1 MQYERKCVRY
11 RVFDPGARLDRRI
24 AVLGLELVVILGVAV
39 LVCNAIGQRFRMAP
53 PVLLLVSGALL
64 GFLPSLREVQLP
76 SEVVLL
82 IFLPVLLYWESLTT
96 SLREIRSN
104 LRDII
109 LMSTTLVFATA
120 AAVAAVAHAA
130 GLPWGPA
137 WVLGAAVA
145 PTDATAVGVLAR
157 VLPHRD
163 ITVLRAESL
172 INDGTALVIYGVAV
186 GITIGEEQLSALE
199 VSWLFL
205 LAYGGGA
212 LAGAVTAWV
221 GVQVRRR
228 LDDAL
233 LGNVVTIL
241 TPFTAVLLAQTIHA
255 SGVLA
260 VVVSGLLM
268 SQIGPRVVRADTR
281 RQAQAFLSLSTFLI
295 NGTLFVLVGLG
306 LQSAAS
312 GLPSF
317 DLTRGLFLV
326 GVVSAVVIGMR
337 FVFLFGSTYLT
348 HLLDRRPP
356 QHLRRVSN
364 RARVVSGVAGFRGA
378 VSLAAALAL
387 PQTVASGGPFPTRHM
402 IVFVTAGVIVVTLI
416 VQGLLLPR
424 VVRWARLPRD
434 THIEQERHLAETVA
448 AEEALSAMPQIAA
461 GLSTHP
467 DVVERMRREYEEHM
481 RVLLANRAG
490 ADNDPALR
498 HDRHYTALRLALLAH
513 KRTTVI
519 RLRDEHRIDDTV
531 LRQVQAALDAE
542 EVHLSRDEAA
552 D

>member
-1 MQYERKCVRY
+1 
-11 RVFDPGARLDRRI
+11 LDRRI
-24 AVLGLELVVILGVAV
+24 IVLGLELVVILGVAV
-39 LVCNAIGQRFRMAP
+39 LLCSIIGQRFRIAP
-53 PVLLLVSGALL
+53 PVLLLASGALL

-76 SEVVLL
+76 SEVMLL

-104 LRDII
+104 LRDIV

-120 AAVAAVAHAA
+120 GAVAAVAHAA
-130 GLPWGPA
+130 GLQWGPA

-157 VLPHRD
+157 ALPHRD
-163 ITVLRAESL
+163 VTVLRAESL
-172 INDGTALVIYGVAV
+172 INDGTALVIYGLAV
-186 GITIGEEQLSALE
+186 GITVGEEHLSVPE

-205 LAYGGGA
+205 LAFGGGA
-212 LAGAVTAWV
+212 LTGAVTAWV

-241 TPFTAVLLAQTIHA
+241 TPFTAVLLAETINA

-260 VVVSGLLM
+260 VVVSGLMM

-281 RQAQAFLSLSTFLI
+281 RQAQAFLALSTFLL
-295 NGTLFVLVGLG
+295 NGALFVLVGLE
-306 LQSAAS
+306 LHLAVS

-317 DLTRGLFLV
+317 DLTRGLILV
-326 GVVSAVVIGMR
+326 VVVSAVVIGMR
-337 FVFLFGSTYLT
+337 FVFLFTSTYLIR
-348 HLLDRRPP
+348 LLDRRP
-356 QHLRRVSN
+356 QQVLRRVSN

-378 VSLAAALAL
+378 VSLAAALAV
-387 PQTVASGGPFPTRHM
+387 PQTVASGSPFPGRHM
-402 IVFVTAGVIVVTLI
+402 VIFVTAGVIVVTLV
-416 VQGLLLPR
+416 VQGLLLPG
-424 VVRWARLPRD
+424 VVRWAQLPRD
-434 THIEQERHLAETVA
+434 THIEQERHLAEVVA

-467 DVVERMRREYEEHM
+467 DVVERMRHEYEEHM
-481 RVLLANRAG
+481 RVLRANRSGAG
-490 ADNDPALR
+490 DDPAWR
-498 HDRHYTALRLALLAH
+498 HDQHYTALRLALLAH
-513 KRTTVI
+513 KRRTVI
-519 RLRDEHRIDDTV
+519 RLRDERRIDDTV

-542 EVHLSRDEAA
+542 EVHLSRREVVD
-552 D
+552 